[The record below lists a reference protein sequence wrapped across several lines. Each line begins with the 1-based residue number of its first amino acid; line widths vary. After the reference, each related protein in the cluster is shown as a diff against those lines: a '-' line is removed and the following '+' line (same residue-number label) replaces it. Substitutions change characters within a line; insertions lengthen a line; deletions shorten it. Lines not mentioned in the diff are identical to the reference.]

1 MASVAVEKTP
11 TKKYAR
17 SVDSSKLNCCRLC
30 GEEKTRY
37 QKVLSNVGTKKNL
50 VSKIEQC
57 CGILIK
63 CDDELPST
71 ICTACEA
78 FVEKV
83 IQFKTKCQR
92 VNDEMNLTT
101 TTKRCLKILE
111 AMSSKKC
118 LTTDDMKPK
127 FAFIYSILLSS
138 RWHELSYLK
147 RITTVL
153 LIEGGCSKKLQQRLT
168 KLGVCLSYSTRDV
181 LLNALGQ
188 HFMDGA
194 VEILKKNATL
204 RGTGDN
210 WDMKIKM
217 DHMRKAVQNKDLH
230 LFASNLIKNR
240 VDFKHLPNDRPIG
253 KISELNMSKL
263 VPNINEWK
271 SYVSS
276 CKVLISRIL
285 IEFFPEFKI
294 FSSVYPDHIPHQYYD
309 AMKEKSTT
317 ATLPIIDADEAKYQD
332 CVKILRT
339 YEKWIWELYDKA
351 GLAPPDV
358 PDIDINDVPD
368 RNQADPGQPMAQI
381 VFTNDDPMK
390 NNKNQSVNEKGT
402 LKFFREKLNRKNV
415 TPKKVVD
422 NYQGSEE
429 FFLSVGK
436 GYIVVAAL
444 KLFGMSS
451 LDDKPADLPDEKAPE
466 NVKKEYL
473 DNYLERFVRSYVTQ
487 SDYNND
493 TADDLKQNYALMTIF
508 LTMLLLQLKDT
519 AAEADGDR
527 NLINQKILL
536 VVFKALNN
544 RSKYAIEMFV
554 SIAQIECTLT
564 PRLSEEFKWGF
575 FLNWR
580 GGKGN
585 NIEDDLAQEI
595 CNRLSKKIVKRM
607 GANKSMKTIAK
618 VCKATNGI
626 KDIVESFDQA
636 VSVEH
641 GSSHH
646 TTRDSFDDEKEII
659 ADILNFGPFQ
669 YDGPRAFEC
678 FPDIKRIPQ
687 RYLNYVDFAKWI
699 EDKKREWSV
708 PDMLNFE

>member
-1 MASVAVEKTP
+1 
-11 TKKYAR
+11 
-17 SVDSSKLNCCRLC
+17 
-30 GEEKTRY
+30 
-37 QKVLSNVGTKKNL
+37 
-50 VSKIEQC
+50 
-57 CGILIK
+57 
-63 CDDELPST
+63 
-71 ICTACEA
+71 
-78 FVEKV
+78 
-83 IQFKTKCQR
+83 
-92 VNDEMNLTT
+92 
-101 TTKRCLKILE
+101 
-111 AMSSKKC
+111 
-118 LTTDDMKPK
+118 
-127 FAFIYSILLSS
+127 
-138 RWHELSYLK
+138 
-147 RITTVL
+147 
-153 LIEGGCSKKLQQRLT
+153 
-168 KLGVCLSYSTRDV
+168 
-181 LLNALGQ
+181 
-188 HFMDGA
+188 
-194 VEILKKNATL
+194 
-204 RGTGDN
+204 
-210 WDMKIKM
+210 
-217 DHMRKAVQNKDLH
+217 
-230 LFASNLIKNR
+230 
-240 VDFKHLPNDRPIG
+240 
-253 KISELNMSKL
+253 
-263 VPNINEWK
+263 
-271 SYVSS
+271 
-276 CKVLISRIL
+276 
-285 IEFFPEFKI
+285 
-294 FSSVYPDHIPHQYYD
+294 
-309 AMKEKSTT
+309 
-317 ATLPIIDADEAKYQD
+317 
-332 CVKILRT
+332 
-339 YEKWIWELYDKA
+339 
-351 GLAPPDV
+351 
-358 PDIDINDVPD
+358 
-368 RNQADPGQPMAQI
+368 
-381 VFTNDDPMK
+381 
-390 NNKNQSVNEKGT
+390 
-402 LKFFREKLNRKNV
+402 
-415 TPKKVVD
+415 
-422 NYQGSEE
+422 
-429 FFLSVGK
+429 
-436 GYIVVAAL
+436 VAAL